1 MLRLYRDL
9 AMKPGPVMMIIATSL
24 WASVTCQASQVLSG
38 QLMASASQ
46 SYGVGIIMLVFQM
59 GWSPEKWGYLPGVT
73 QPVLQELAL
82 ECQGCLTLFRSG
94 YFHFLT
100 VPQWAVTKKIRFWAK
115 AGEVSTSLWVPLWA
129 ASVEMPQGLKC
140 LLVLSARLAECLV
153 KHPSIFCHFKK
164 SRQFLHL
171 TKVKSFKALEDWKRE

>member
-1 MLRLYRDL
+1 MGALWPTYGICITVLWCGYYHACFTNGLEPREVRIL
-9 AMKPGPVMMIIATSL
+9 AWGH
-24 WASVTCQASQVLSG
+24 
-38 QLMASASQ
+38 SASTPRA
-46 SYGVGIIMLVFQM
+46 GTG
-59 GWSPEKWGYLPGVT
+59 T
-73 QPVLQELAL
+73 
-82 ECQGCLTLFRSG
+82 QGCLTLFRSG

-100 VPQWAVTKKIRFWAK
+100 LPQWAVTKKIRFWAK
-115 AGEVSTSLWVPLWA
+115 AGEVSTSLWVPLSWA
-129 ASVEMPQGLKC
+129 ASAEMPQGLKC